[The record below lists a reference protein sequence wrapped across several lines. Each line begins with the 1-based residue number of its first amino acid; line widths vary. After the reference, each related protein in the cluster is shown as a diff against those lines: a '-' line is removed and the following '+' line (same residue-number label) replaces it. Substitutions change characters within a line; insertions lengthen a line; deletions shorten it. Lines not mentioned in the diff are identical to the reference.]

1 MSAAQPSGATGRP
14 SPAAVEPDP
23 DGTPAAR
30 EHRLSGRWADAEVSE
45 FPKFT
50 AWRLTLRLTRA
61 GLAAQLDCTEA
72 LIRRIEEG
80 QTPSLAFVGRL
91 VAITGLTRDQAISLF
106 SVNGKP
112 LL

>member
-1 MSAAQPSGATGRP
+1 MTAATATGRP
-14 SPAAVEPDP
+14 SPASLPSEADP
-23 DGTPAAR
+23 DTTPAAR

-50 AWRLTLRLTRA
+50 AWRLTARLTRA

-91 VAITGLTRDQAISLF
+91 VAIAGLTRDQAIALF

>member
-1 MSAAQPSGATGRP
+1 MSAATATGRP

-23 DGTPAAR
+23 DGTQAAR

-50 AWRLTLRLTRA
+50 AWRLSVHLTRD
-61 GLAAQLDCTEA
+61 GLAAKLDCTAA

-91 VAITGLTRDQAISLF
+91 VANSHLTRDQAIALF

>member
-1 MSAAQPSGATGRP
+1 MTPAPATGRP
-14 SPAAVEPDP
+14 SPAVEPDL
-23 DGTPAAR
+23 DDTPAAR

-50 AWRLTLRLTRA
+50 VWRLTARLTRA

-80 QTPSLAFVGRL
+80 QIPSLAFVGRL
-91 VAITGLTRDQAISLF
+91 VAVAGLTRDEVIALF
-106 SVNGKP
+106 TVNGKP